1 MLKHTQPIFKLY
13 STTDALQD
21 HQTCDGVV
29 CFSSNHFLHNI
40 ITSILILPTTPLLDD
55 LEHLI
60 RERNPYY
67 WKAEWDGTFNGT
79 APLFLVLNLFFIA
92 TGIAFAWKEK
102 RLAGLTPLAIFVA
115 YNISNGVARTSG
127 GRYIVPVDWIVPLYY
142 LLGVFYVISWVSNS
156 MGAQW
161 NIFSKTSEQATPKY
175 NGTNQLSKTLFV
187 FVILFG
193 LGWLIPLSENLRQP
207 RYQNINPTEILA
219 TNRALVEDAGLKSD
233 DLVKFLQ
240 SPNASMFIGRALY
253 PRYYKMNQG
262 SFPSAFY
269 PYNTLGFPRTAFKVI
284 GPAGE
289 YSVVLPG
296 DVPQYLPHTSDVLV
310 LGCNGQDYFDALVV
324 IVLGDNGLIYTRQPE
339 SELQCP
345 LQQPVCN
352 NNSVCQ

>member
-1 MLKHTQPIFKLY
+1 
-13 STTDALQD
+13 
-21 HQTCDGVV
+21 
-29 CFSSNHFLHNI
+29 
-40 ITSILILPTTPLLDD
+40 
-55 LEHLI
+55 
-60 RERNPYY
+60 
-67 WKAEWDGTFNGT
+67 
-79 APLFLVLNLFFIA
+79 
-92 TGIAFAWKEK
+92 
-102 RLAGLTPLAIFVA
+102 
-115 YNISNGVARTSG
+115 
-127 GRYIVPVDWIVPLYY
+127 
-142 LLGVFYVISWVSNS
+142 
-156 MGAQW
+156 
-161 NIFSKTSEQATPKY
+161 
-175 NGTNQLSKTLFV
+175 
-187 FVILFG
+187 
-193 LGWLIPLSENLRQP
+193 
-207 RYQNINPTEILA
+207 
-219 TNRALVEDAGLKSD
+219 LKSD

-310 LGCNGQDYFDALVV
+310 LGCNGQDYFDALIVV
-324 IVLGDNGLIYTRQPE
+324 VLGDNDLIYTRQPE